1 MKLLVH
7 RGTGTVINLDD
18 DVFVIE
24 TDNLTD
30 QENDIIESGSDSGIA
45 EVAHRAGTRLTP
57 TTEDEAL
64 SQVCKWASQFWWVTS
79 VITTGDIANMVRDD
93 FRKTDPSE
101 VTKIVEAV
109 KNTRAWVKYMEEGM
123 SEEGFRALE
132 DTIYEVIE
140 GNAL

>member
-45 EVAHRAGTRLTP
+45 EVAYRAGTP
-57 TTEDEAL
+57 I
-64 SQVCKWASQFWWVTS
+64 SWWVTEQ
-79 VITTGDIANMVRDD
+79 VYAPAPTEGDA
-93 FRKTDPSE
+93 K
-101 VTKIVEAV
+101 
-109 KNTRAWVKYMEEGM
+109 
-123 SEEGFRALE
+123 
-132 DTIYEVIE
+132 
-140 GNAL
+140 